1 MIQNVLK
8 SLGGIQNYGILSLCL
23 FCAIFSLVIVW
34 AAVQKKTHLD
44 RMARLPL
51 EAEPEGSQQ
60 LPQPNC
66 TSDFGFRTSD
76 LPQKR
81 THHEY

>member
-51 EAEPEGSQQ
+51 EAEPEACETKEATRQTACAAGVI
-60 LPQPNC
+60 P
-66 TSDFGFRTSD
+66 R
-76 LPQKR
+76 
-81 THHEY
+81 